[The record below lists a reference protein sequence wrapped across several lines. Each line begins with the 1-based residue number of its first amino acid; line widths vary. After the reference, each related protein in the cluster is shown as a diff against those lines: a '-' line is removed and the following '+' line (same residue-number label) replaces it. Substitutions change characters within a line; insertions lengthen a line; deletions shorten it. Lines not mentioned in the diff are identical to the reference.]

1 MYKEEKSVKNPLK
14 IDNNYKIP
22 TALDYSAKVLDEHE
36 ALYLIQEEE
45 NAKAIENAEAS
56 LLCAEILN
64 VGIKRAIA
72 SRNYIVD
79 TKFGN
84 YIYRFCVA
92 IKLKNSTGLNKD
104 VLNNLIKI
112 LQTKGARDIQGT
124 INESESEGRFFQFEF
139 YYVGNQAD

>member
-1 MYKEEKSVKNPLK
+1 MYKEEKDIKNSLK

-36 ALYLIQEEE
+36 ALYLIQKEE

-56 LLCAEILN
+56 LLYAEILN
-64 VGIKRAIA
+64 VGIKRSIA

-112 LQTKGARDIQGT
+112 LQTKGAKDIQGT

-139 YYVGNQAD
+139 YYVGGQAD